1 MDELI
6 TAVSPAAWAAAT
18 CSRTLSRLPVSVGL
32 ITTALTPGSAAN
44 AKSASRRLSSQAMAM
59 PVSRAKARESSR
71 VLHGSSRNAMRL
83 RYAGLTYFANCCAL
97 SGVQA
102 QV

>member
-32 ITTALTPGSAAN
+32 LLRPERRPGA
-44 AKSASRRLSSQAMAM
+44 
-59 PVSRAKARESSR
+59 V
-71 VLHGSSRNAMRL
+71 
-83 RYAGLTYFANCCAL
+83 
-97 SGVQA
+97 GVQA
-102 QV
+102 QVQIGNGFQ